1 MTQTVKYRK
10 CHCYGAPSSAA
21 PLSVAYRAHIF
32 LAPWPHRY
40 WIKIWRTPS
49 SIYFLAG
56 HDSVKYICNQQYNAE
71 IHSLS
76 DQLEMKKNNN
86 NKKTLKMPHSSR
98 FPCKNESLCTARRE
112 AWEGE
117 ATWNRNPIQSS
128 GALCGGSS
136 PERRRGDGNGAHC
149 GRESETNRHV
159 SHVPS
164 QRLQSTARLQTRCA
178 LSENVTGLKGRGRRG
193 GHRGRKTH
201 RNRRDRLLFW
211 REGRKWSHH
220 YSSVLFGCNVLI
232 VYVLRECFLAFISYR
247 RLRGMLLLT
256 FGNFAHAH
264 NDAVCCGRIIPL
276 KWNQEIS
283 YY

>member
-1 MTQTVKYRK
+1 MPLHHDFHVKMNHFVQLDAK
-10 CHCYGAPSSAA
+10 PE
-21 PLSVAYRAHIF
+21 RARR
-32 LAPWPHRY
+32 PETE
-40 WIKIWRTPS
+40 TPS
-49 SIYFLAG
+49 RAVG
-56 HDSVKYICNQQYNAE
+56 
-71 IHSLS
+71 LS
-76 DQLEMKKNNN
+76 AVAA
-86 NKKTLKMPHSSR
+86 
-98 FPCKNESLCTARRE
+98 ARRG
-112 AWEGE
+112 AEGME
-117 ATWNRNPIQSS
+117 T
-128 GALCGGSS
+128 ALTAGGT
-136 PERRRGDGNGAHC
+136 PR
-149 GRESETNRHV
+149 RESETNRHV

-193 GHRGRKTH
+193 GHRGTKTH

-276 KWNQEIS
+276 KWNQDIS